1 MAFRFTGFADE
12 AGKPLKDQI
21 DATKR
26 AGWSSIEVR
35 GIDGTFVTDM
45 ADGAFAAALDT
56 LQSNGIQI
64 AGFGAQLANWSRPI
78 TTDFQVD
85 VDEMKRAI
93 PRMHKC
99 GAKIIRCMSYPHKDL
114 EREAYKKEV
123 FRRLKTL
130 AKMAEDGGV
139 ILGHENCNGFGG
151 EGPEQ
156 SLEMLAAVNSPAFKL
171 IFDSGNNAL
180 HDNDQNA
187 TWNFYNKVKEHI
199 VHVHLKAAKPGP
211 EGKLITCYPDED
223 PTQLKVLSDLKK
235 RGYDGWL
242 SIEPHMAA
250 AIHAGKQVNDA
261 KAAADIYVEYARRA
275 VALVAKA

>member
-1 MAFRFTGFADE
+1 
-12 AGKPLKDQI
+12 
-21 DATKR
+21 
-26 AGWSSIEVR
+26 
-35 GIDGTFVTDM
+35 
-45 ADGAFAAALDT
+45 
-56 LQSNGIQI
+56 
-64 AGFGAQLANWSRPI
+64 
-78 TTDFQVD
+78 
-85 VDEMKRAI
+85 
-93 PRMHKC
+93 
-99 GAKIIRCMSYPHKDL
+99 
-114 EREAYKKEV
+114 
-123 FRRLKTL
+123 
-130 AKMAEDGGV
+130 
-139 ILGHENCNGFGG
+139 
-151 EGPEQ
+151 
-156 SLEMLAAVNSPAFKL
+156 L

>member
-1 MAFRFTGFADE
+1 
-12 AGKPLKDQI
+12 
-21 DATKR
+21 
-26 AGWSSIEVR
+26 
-35 GIDGTFVTDM
+35 
-45 ADGAFAAALDT
+45 
-56 LQSNGIQI
+56 
-64 AGFGAQLANWSRPI
+64 
-78 TTDFQVD
+78 
-85 VDEMKRAI
+85 
-93 PRMHKC
+93 
-99 GAKIIRCMSYPHKDL
+99 
-114 EREAYKKEV
+114 
-123 FRRLKTL
+123 
-130 AKMAEDGGV
+130 MAEDGGV